1 MNGAVAN
8 RTKEIGTLRALGFSK
23 FSILLSF
30 VFEAILLAVGGG
42 VIGLLFVM
50 LLSLV
55 SFPVMNFQTF
65 SEIVISFRAT
75 PAIIVSSLVFSVLM
89 GLVGGLFPAIRASR
103 VSPVEAMRG

>member
-1 MNGAVAN
+1 
-8 RTKEIGTLRALGFSK
+8 
-23 FSILLSF
+23 
-30 VFEAILLAVGGG
+30 
-42 VIGLLFVM
+42 M

-75 PAIIVSSLVFSVLM
+75 FEIVVVALIFSAGM
-89 GLVGGLFPAIRASR
+89 GLLGGLGPAIRASR